1 MEPEIPGGMDE
12 VVSGVLAIYQ
22 RNPLLRMIVRLNPI
36 TSVAEAG
43 ILGTV
48 DMYLNRRM
56 FVFAQELIS
65 LNIDPPE
72 DRIRKREFIDAFSAT
87 QRKVRETTNDNKIK
101 TFAALFA
108 SYYEG
113 SIFSS
118 VDHYEEFLF
127 IDAFSATQRKVRETT
142 NDNKIKTFAAL
153 FASYYEGSIFSSV
166 DHYEEFLRI
175 LDEISEREFR
185 VLLILDRHERL
196 NPLQVSENQLGRA
209 NRIWQA
215 FTDEVESSV
224 GIPVKHLAAVMKR
237 LERTGLYEPIIGS
250 YLNYGGGRGYLTPL
264 FESFLQATKISPR
277 EDKDHPG

>member
-72 DRIRKREFIDAFSAT
+72 DRIRKRE
-87 QRKVRETTNDNKIK
+87 
-101 TFAALFA
+101 
-108 SYYEG
+108 
-113 SIFSS
+113 
-118 VDHYEEFLF
+118 F

-277 EDKDHPG
+277 EDKDHPGQGTT